1 VDQQTILA
9 IAIVVIAALAIVA
22 IVAVMSQRRRQKL
35 REHFGPEYDRVVSE
49 EGDAARADR
58 VLAEREH
65 RVKKLD
71 IRPLPD
77 SAREQFVER
86 WRKVQGLFVDDP
98 RAAVAQADALIGEA
112 MEARGYP
119 VSDFEQRAADVSVEH
134 PSVVMDYR
142 TAHDIAQRREADTED
157 LRSAM
162 VHYRSLFAE
171 LVSGGAAER
180 RVDESRVE
188 EREETTR

>member
-171 LVSGGAAER
+171 LVSGRAPER
-180 RVDESRVE
+180 RVEESRVE

>member
-1 VDQQTILA
+1 MDQQTILA

-171 LVSGGAAER
+171 LVSGGATER

>member
-171 LVSGGAAER
+171 LVSGGATER